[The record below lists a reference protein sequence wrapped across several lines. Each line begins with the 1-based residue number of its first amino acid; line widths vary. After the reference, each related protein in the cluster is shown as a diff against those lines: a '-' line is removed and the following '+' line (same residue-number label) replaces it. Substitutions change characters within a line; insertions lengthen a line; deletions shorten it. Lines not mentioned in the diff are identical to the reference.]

1 MTSVVEEVDFPT
13 ISLDELGKKR
23 VKKCS
28 KDYKNTVNNIF
39 VHGRL
44 TLVSIMIYIVIII
57 WLGYTFVTVIFD
69 DLSCLDLMDSFLL
82 GIYIPYYL

>member
-1 MTSVVEEVDFPT
+1 
-13 ISLDELGKKR
+13 
-23 VKKCS
+23 
-28 KDYKNTVNNIF
+28 
-39 VHGRL
+39 
-44 TLVSIMIYIVIII
+44 MIYIVIII